1 MSEKV
6 DWMNLSPENLGGFDK
21 DTEAILSHVTPPKED
36 IQANSVS
43 QILRNYS
50 TETVRIRISKSV
62 YNRILQAKKI
72 NNSRLSVPAFIEL
85 AIDKLLKEE
94 NL

>member
-1 MSEKV
+1 MSDKF
-6 DWMNLSPENLGGFDK
+6 DWANLSTENVGGLDK
-21 DTEAILSHVTPPKED
+21 DTEAILSHVTPPKEKEEV
-36 IQANSVS
+36 NSVS
-43 QILRNYS
+43 NILRAYS

-72 NNSRLSVPAFIEL
+72 NNSRLSVPAFIEF
-85 AIDKLLKEE
+85 AIDNLLKEE

>member
-6 DWMNLSPENLGGFDK
+6 DWMNLSPEDLGGFDK

-36 IQANSVS
+36 IQVNSVS

-50 TETVRIRISKSV
+50 TKSDRSHV
-62 YNRILQAKKI
+62 
-72 NNSRLSVPAFIEL
+72 VM
-85 AIDKLLKEE
+85 
-94 NL
+94 

>member
-6 DWMNLSPENLGGFDK
+6 DWMNLSPEDLGGFDK
-21 DTEAILSHVTPPKED
+21 DTEAILSHVTPPKEEV
-36 IQANSVS
+36 NSVS